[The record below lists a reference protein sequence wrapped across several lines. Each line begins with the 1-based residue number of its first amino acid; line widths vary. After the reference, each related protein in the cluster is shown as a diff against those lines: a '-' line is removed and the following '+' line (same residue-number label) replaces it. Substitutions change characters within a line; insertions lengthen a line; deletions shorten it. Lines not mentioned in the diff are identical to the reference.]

1 VGEIERLFQCVICG
15 AAFAGKQSLRA
26 HMKVHKGEYV
36 RTTIYAKRG
45 LWKKFDEVCRKH
57 KTTTCRVLQAL
68 IEAAIKGEELGAVNL
83 SKIAAPNPVIIN
95 INQTFLGKPRSAYKT
110 LLSEVIHET
119 SLECE
124 VCGEPAHALHSKR
137 LPWGWAHITVCEDH
151 HREAERSFYGDCW
164 IPLEKAEIRKSHMGH
179 VQWS

>member
-1 VGEIERLFQCVICG
+1 VGEIERLFQCVVCG
-15 AAFAGKQSLRA
+15 AAYASKQSLRA

-68 IEAAIKGEELGAVNL
+68 IEAAIKGEELGAVDL

-95 INQTFLGKPRSAYKT
+95 IHEYFGGPPRSRYELPAA
-110 LLSEVIHET
+110 SFVHEV

-124 VCGEPAHALHSKR
+124 VCGAAATALHVKR
-137 LPWGWAHITVCEDH
+137 DWFGYVTMAVCEAH
-151 HREAERSFYGDCW
+151 HAEAERSFYGDCW
-164 IPLEKAEIRKSHMGH
+164 IPLEKAEIKMSHMRHSGGD
-179 VQWS
+179 

>member
-1 VGEIERLFQCVICG
+1 VGEIERLFQCVVCG

-45 LWKKFDEVCRKH
+45 LWKKFNEVCRKH

-68 IEAAIKGEELGAVNL
+68 IEATIKGEELGAVDL

-95 INQTFLGKPRSAYKT
+95 INQTFLGKPRSAWKVPVFSVT
-110 LLSEVIHET
+110 HET
-119 SLECE
+119 ELQCE
-124 VCGEPAHALHSKR
+124 ICGLPAMALHVKR
-137 LPWGWAHITVCEDH
+137 DWFGYATVAVCDEH

-164 IPLEKAEIRKSHMGH
+164 IPLDRAEIRMSHVGH
-179 VQWS
+179 